1 MTARTVEAW
10 TLRLSD
16 EQRLRL
22 SIALLRGDTI
32 AVERLDDDTV
42 RISVRA
48 AADAAEVGEA

>member
-10 TLRLSD
+10 ALRLTD

-22 SIALLRGDTI
+22 SVALLRGDTI

-48 AADAAEVGEA
+48 AADAAEVVEA

>member
-1 MTARTVEAW
+1 MTARPVEAW

-16 EQRLRL
+16 EQRLML
-22 SIALLRGDTI
+22 ASALLRGDTI

>member
-10 TLRLSD
+10 TLQLSD

-22 SIALLRGDTI
+22 SVALLRGDTI

-48 AADAAEVGEA
+48 AKDAAEVGEA

>member
-16 EQRLRL
+16 EQRLML
-22 SIALLRGDTI
+22 SVALLRGDTI

-42 RISVRA
+42 RISLRA

>member
-10 TLRLSD
+10 ALRLTD

-22 SIALLRGDTI
+22 SVALLRGDTI

>member
-22 SIALLRGDTI
+22 SVALLRGDTI

>member
-22 SIALLRGDTI
+22 SVALLRGDTI

-48 AADAAEVGEA
+48 AKDAAEVGEA

>member
-22 SIALLRGDTI
+22 SVALLRGDTI

-48 AADAAEVGEA
+48 AADAAEVVEA